1 MYFQPTPIGFRV
13 APGVIM
19 TFATPSA
26 LRRPTRTA
34 VRGFFRSGSGPGR
47 TPELAGCTLLL
58 LMVAACGG
66 GAGGAPGNSPD
77 APAADEAQ
85 ARSYPPNAVSRA
97 EIDERGAN
105 AHTAMQFLRRV
116 RPAWLRSRGSNS
128 LTSAGAMY
136 PVVYIDNIRRPGGL
150 SALFQ
155 VPLSEVRRMEFI
167 GPGDATTRWGTGHQS
182 GVILI
187 VTGR

>member
-1 MYFQPTPIGFRV
+1 MNFPTSRQ
-13 APGVIM
+13 
-19 TFATPSA
+19 TQPSA
-26 LRRPTRTA
+26 RSPGTA
-34 VRGFFRSGSGPGR
+34 AFRFGPG
-47 TPELAGCTLLL
+47 PEAACVSAGCTVLVLL
-58 LMVAACGG
+58 VAACGG
-66 GAGGAPGNSPD
+66 GAGSSPD
-77 APAADEAQ
+77 APAAEEAQ
-85 ARSYPPNAVSRA
+85 ARSYPPNEISRA

-128 LTSAGAMY
+128 LTAAGAMY

-155 VPLSEVRRMEFI
+155 VPLSEIRRMEFI

-187 VTGR
+187 TTGR

>member
-1 MYFQPTPIGFRV
+1 MTFPTPSR
-13 APGVIM
+13 P
-19 TFATPSA
+19 
-26 LRRPTRTA
+26 RRAARCS
-34 VRGFFRSGSGPGR
+34 VRGVVRSVSGSGRAPAV
-47 TPELAGCTLLL
+47 PSLALLL
-58 LMVAACGG
+58 LLVVACGG
-66 GAGGAPGNSPD
+66 GAGTAPGNTTD
-77 APAADEAQ
+77 APAGAEETQ
-85 ARSYPPNAVSRA
+85 VRSYPPDEISRA

-105 AHTAMQFLRRV
+105 AHTAMQFLRRF

-128 LTSAGAMY
+128 LTAAGAMY

-155 VPLSEVRRMEFI
+155 VPLSEVREMEFI
-167 GPGDATTRWGTGHQS
+167 GPADATTRWGTGHQS

>member
-1 MYFQPTPIGFRV
+1 
-13 APGVIM
+13 M
-19 TFATPSA
+19 TFPISTQPQVTAGPPDIVAS
-26 LRRPTRTA
+26 RFGSRGDA
-34 VRGFFRSGSGPGR
+34 VRAPACRAV
-47 TPELAGCTLLL
+47 LVLL
-58 LMVAACGG
+58 VAACGG
-66 GAGGAPGNSPD
+66 GAGSAPTGASPD
-77 APAADEAQ
+77 SPAGEEAEV
-85 ARSYPPNAVSRA
+85 RSYPPNLVSRA

-105 AHTAMQFLRRV
+105 AHNAMQFLRRL

-187 VTGR
+187 ATGR

>member
-1 MYFQPTPIGFRV
+1 MV
-13 APGVIM
+13 ACG
-19 TFATPSA
+19 
-26 LRRPTRTA
+26 
-34 VRGFFRSGSGPGR
+34 
-47 TPELAGCTLLL
+47 LLL
-58 LMVAACGG
+58 TALATACGG
-66 GAGGAPGNSPD
+66 GAGSAPENSPD

-85 ARSYPPNAVSRA
+85 VRSYPPNRISRA

-105 AHTAMQFLRRV
+105 AHTAMQFLRRA

-128 LTSAGAMY
+128 LTAAGAMY

-155 VPLSEVRRMEFI
+155 VPLSEVRQMEFI
-167 GPGDATTRWGTGHQS
+167 GPADATTRWGTGHQS

-187 VTGR
+187 ATGR

>member
-1 MYFQPTPIGFRV
+1 MAACG
-13 APGVIM
+13 
-19 TFATPSA
+19 
-26 LRRPTRTA
+26 
-34 VRGFFRSGSGPGR
+34 
-47 TPELAGCTLLL
+47 LLL
-58 LMVAACGG
+58 TVLATACGG
-66 GAGGAPGNSPD
+66 GAGSAPENSPD

-85 ARSYPPNAVSRA
+85 VRSYPPNRISRA

-105 AHTAMQFLRRV
+105 AHTAMQFLRRA

-128 LTSAGAMY
+128 LTAAGAMY

-155 VPLSEVRRMEFI
+155 VPLSEVRQMEFI
-167 GPGDATTRWGTGHQS
+167 GPADATTRWGTGHQS

-187 VTGR
+187 ATGR

>member
-1 MYFQPTPIGFRV
+1 MNFPTSRQ
-13 APGVIM
+13 
-19 TFATPSA
+19 TQPSA
-26 LRRPTRTA
+26 RSPGTA
-34 VRGFFRSGSGPGR
+34 AFRFGPG
-47 TPELAGCTLLL
+47 PEAACVSVGCTVLVLL
-58 LMVAACGG
+58 VAACGG
-66 GAGGAPGNSPD
+66 GAGSAPADISPD
-77 APAADEAQ
+77 SPEGEEAEEI
-85 ARSYPPNAVSRA
+85 RSYPPNEVSRA
-97 EIDERGAN
+97 EIEARGAN

-116 RPAWLRSRGSNS
+116 RPGWLRSRGSNS
-128 LTSAGAMY
+128 LTAAGAMY

-155 VPLSEVRRMEFI
+155 VPLSEIRRMEFI

>member
-1 MYFQPTPIGFRV
+1 MAFG
-13 APGVIM
+13 
-19 TFATPSA
+19 
-26 LRRPTRTA
+26 
-34 VRGFFRSGSGPGR
+34 
-47 TPELAGCTLLL
+47 TLLML
-58 LMVAACGG
+58 ALAACGG
-66 GAGGAPGNSPD
+66 GSGSVPGNAPD
-77 APAADEAQ
+77 GPAADEAQ
-85 ARSYPPNAVSRA
+85 VRSYPPNEVSRT

-105 AHTAMQFLRRV
+105 AHTVMQFLRRV

-128 LTSAGAMY
+128 FTAAGAMY
-136 PVVYIDNIRRPGGL
+136 PVVYIDNIRRQGGL

-187 VTGR
+187 LTGR